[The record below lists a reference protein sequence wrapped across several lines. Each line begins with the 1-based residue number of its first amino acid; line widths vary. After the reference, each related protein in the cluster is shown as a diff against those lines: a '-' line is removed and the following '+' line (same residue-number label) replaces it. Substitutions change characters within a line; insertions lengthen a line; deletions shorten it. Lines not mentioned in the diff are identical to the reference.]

1 MNELFFAYIDPGT
14 GSMLFA
20 VFLGLAAAVVFF
32 VQDLWIKIK
41 YMFKSGKSVENE
53 SELPYVIFSDDKRYW
68 NVFKPLCD
76 EFEKRKIPVRYW
88 SASEDD
94 PAFGEHYEY
103 VKTEFIGEGN
113 KAFSKL
119 NMLKADIL
127 IATTPGL
134 DVLQWKRSKNTKYYI
149 HVFHDVSEGT
159 RYRMFGLDFY
169 DAVMLTGDFQGEYIR
184 KLEKLRG
191 LEPKEL
197 YTTGSLYL
205 DAMQQKKNS
214 LGADCASSSP
224 DGEKTVLLAPSWGAS
239 SILNRFGAD
248 FIQSLINTGYN
259 IIVRPHPQ
267 TKTADAEL
275 LKELTEKFPNG
286 NKFSWNFDNDN
297 FDVLSCS
304 DVLIS
309 DFSGVMF
316 DYALIFDRPLIY
328 ADTSFDASPYDA
340 AWLDEPI
347 WGMEVLS
354 DLGIKLEQSDF
365 GRMKEVIDGLTESE
379 KYKEGR
385 KRVKATCWQY
395 PLKAAERT
403 ADFIVKKHAEIAEK
417 AEETDKKQ

>member
-1 MNELFFAYIDPGT
+1 MFFAYIDPGT

-41 YMFKSGKSVENE
+41 YMFKSGKNVENE
-53 SELPYVIFSDDKRYW
+53 SDLPYVIFSDDKRYW

-76 EFEKRKIPVRYW
+76 EFEKRKIPIVYW

-94 PAFGEHYEY
+94 PAFDEKYEY
-103 VKTEFIGEGN
+103 VKASFIGEGN

-119 NMLKADIL
+119 NMLHADIL
-127 IATTPGL
+127 VATTPGL

-149 HVFHDVSEGT
+149 HVFHAVDEGT

-169 DAVMLTGDFQGEYIR
+169 DAVMLTGDFQEKYIR
-184 KLEKLRG
+184 KLEELRG
-191 LEPKEL
+191 LAPKEV

-205 DAMQQKKNS
+205 DAMLEKKNS
-214 LGADCASSSP
+214 LKNG
-224 DGEKTVLLAPSWGAS
+224 GEPKSDEGDKTVLLAPSWGAS

-248 FIQSLINTGYN
+248 FIQSLIDTGYN

-275 LKELTEKFPNG
+275 LAELTEKFPNG
-286 NKFSWNFDNDN
+286 EKFSWNFDNDN
-297 FDVLSCS
+297 FDVLNRA

-309 DFSGVMF
+309 DFSGVVF
-316 DYALIFDRPLIY
+316 DYALIFDKPIIY
-328 ADTSFDASPYDA
+328 ADTAFDAAPYDA

-347 WGMEVLS
+347 WGIEILS
-354 DLGIKLEQSDF
+354 ELGIKLEQSDF

-385 KRVKATCWQY
+385 QRVKDTAWQY

-403 ADFIVKKHAEIAEK
+403 VDFIVKKHTELAEK
-417 AEETDKKQ
+417 SEVSGKKQ

>member
-1 MNELFFAYIDPGT
+1 MFFAYIDPGT

-41 YMFKSGKSVENE
+41 YMFKSGKNVENE
-53 SELPYVIFSDDKRYW
+53 SDLPYVIFSDDKRYW

-76 EFEKRKIPVRYW
+76 EFEKRKIPIVYW

-94 PAFGEHYEY
+94 PAFDEKYEY
-103 VKTEFIGEGN
+103 VKASFIGEGN

-119 NMLKADIL
+119 NMLHADIL
-127 IATTPGL
+127 VATTPGL

-149 HVFHDVSEGT
+149 HVFHAVDEGT

-169 DAVMLTGDFQGEYIR
+169 DAVMLTGDFQEKYIR
-184 KLEKLRG
+184 KLEELRG
-191 LEPKEL
+191 LAPKEV

-205 DAMQQKKNS
+205 DAMLEKKNS
-214 LGADCASSSP
+214 LKNG
-224 DGEKTVLLAPSWGAS
+224 GEPKSDEGDKTVLLAPSWGAS

-248 FIQSLINTGYN
+248 FIQSLIDTGYN

-275 LKELTEKFPNG
+275 LAELTEKFPNG
-286 NKFSWNFDNDN
+286 EKFSWNFDNDN
-297 FDVLSCS
+297 FDVLNRA

-309 DFSGVMF
+309 DFSGVVF
-316 DYALIFDRPLIY
+316 DYALIFDKPIIY
-328 ADTSFDASPYDA
+328 ADTAFDAAPYDA

-347 WGMEVLS
+347 WGIEILS
-354 DLGIKLEQSDF
+354 ELGIKLE
-365 GRMKEVIDGLTESE
+365 
-379 KYKEGR
+379 
-385 KRVKATCWQY
+385 
-395 PLKAAERT
+395 
-403 ADFIVKKHAEIAEK
+403 
-417 AEETDKKQ
+417 

>member
-41 YMFKSGKSVENE
+41 YMFKSGKSVANE

-76 EFEKRKIPVRYW
+76 EFEKRKIPLQYW
-88 SASEDD
+88 SASKDD
-94 PAFGEHYEY
+94 PAYEEEYEY
-103 VKTEFIGEGN
+103 VKTVFIGEGN

-119 NMLKADIL
+119 NMLHADIL

-149 HVFHDVSEGT
+149 HVFHAVDEGT

-169 DAVMLTGDFQGEYIR
+169 DAIMLTGDFQEKYIR

-191 LEPKEL
+191 IPAKEV

-205 DAMQQKKNS
+205 DAMLERKNS
-214 LGADCASSSP
+214 LKSEDSQPKSN
-224 DGEKTVLLAPSWGAS
+224 EKTVLLAPSWGES
-239 SILNRFGAD
+239 SILNRFGEE
-248 FIQSLINTGYN
+248 FIQSLIDTGYN

-267 TKTADAEL
+267 IKTADAEML
-275 LKELTEKFPNG
+275 RNLIEKFPENE
-286 NKFSWNFDNDN
+286 KFSWNFDNDN
-297 FDVLSCS
+297 FDVLSRS

-316 DYALIFDRPLIY
+316 DYALIFDRPVIY
-328 ADTSFDASPYDA
+328 ADTSFDVSVYDA
-340 AWLDEPI
+340 AWLDCPI
-347 WGMEVLS
+347 WGMEILS
-354 DLGIKLEQSDF
+354 DLGIKLEQDDF

-385 KRVKATCWQY
+385 ARVKETAWQY
-395 PLKAAERT
+395 PLKSAERT
-403 ADFIVKKHAEIAEK
+403 ADYIVKKHKELEK
-417 AEETDKKQ
+417 SSEEKGKKQ